1 MKSQNSLW
9 TGLIGAIGMIVLIL
23 DAKTALSGA
32 LDGISLCLNTV
43 IPSLFPFFVFS
54 ILLNSTL
61 TGTQLNA
68 LHPVGKLL
76 GIPAGMESLLLL
88 GFMGGY
94 PVGAQCITEAYK
106 NERITQTD
114 AHRLLGFCSNA
125 GPAFIF
131 GMGSCLFE
139 QKWILWILWGI
150 HILSALVIGFILPQK
165 GHRFCSLP
173 QSDRLTIS
181 QALEKGIRTIASVC
195 GWIILFRVFL
205 AFLQRWFLWLTANE
219 VQVFL
224 VGLMELSNG
233 CCRLI
238 EITSSGTRF
247 VMFAGIL
254 GFGGACVAMQT
265 ASVTNGLGTG
275 LYFPGKIMQGSISV
289 LISYFL
295 QAILFQ
301 PSHRCSAW
309 PLYFS
314 ITATVGFLW
323 ILLISKKKRVAIS
336 C

>member
-1 MKSQNSLW
+1 MKSQNRLW
-9 TGLIGAIGMIVLIL
+9 TGIIGMVGMTVLIL

-54 ILLNSTL
+54 SLLNSTL
-61 TGTQLNA
+61 TGRQLSV
-68 LHPVGKLL
+68 LRPIGKFL
-76 GIPAGMESLLLL
+76 GIPAGAESLLLL
-88 GFMGGY
+88 GFLGGY
-94 PVGAQCITEAYK
+94 PVGAQCITEAFK
-106 NERITQTD
+106 NKRINQKD

-139 QKWILWILWGI
+139 QKQILWVLWGI
-150 HILSALVIGFILPQK
+150 HILSALLIGFFLPQK
-165 GHRFCSLP
+165 SQRFCALP
-173 QSDRLTIS
+173 QGKHITIS
-181 QALEKGIRTIASVC
+181 QALEKGIRTIAFVC
-195 GWIILFRVFL
+195 GWVILFRVFL
-205 AFLQRWFLWLTANE
+205 AFLQRWFLWLVANE

-224 VGLMELSNG
+224 VGLLELSNG

-238 EITSSGTRF
+238 EITSLGTRF
-247 VMFAGIL
+247 VICAGIL
-254 GFGGACVAMQT
+254 GFGGVCVAMQT
-265 ASVTNGLGTG
+265 VSVTSGLGTG

-301 PSHRCSAW
+301 PANRCGAW
-309 PLYFS
+309 PLYFGV
-314 ITATVGFLW
+314 TAATGFLW